1 MGLKGKLNGVSFQCW
16 IWWIAEFPTISVLN
30 IVQYVAIDI
39 LDASKEFVFLAKV
52 VIDDKLI
59 PHLVIESKRSRT
71 PKCIGVET

>member
-1 MGLKGKLNGVSFQCW
+1 V
-16 IWWIAEFPTISVLN
+16 E
-30 IVQYVAIDI
+30 YVAIDI
-39 LDASKEFVFLAKV
+39 LDASKEFVLLAKV